1 MNRRPLSDRAMGG
14 IAVVVTGAFL
24 WLVIIVSFVAVL
36 RSIR

>member
-24 WLVIIVSFVAVL
+24 WVVIVGCFVLFVGAV
-36 RSIR
+36 R